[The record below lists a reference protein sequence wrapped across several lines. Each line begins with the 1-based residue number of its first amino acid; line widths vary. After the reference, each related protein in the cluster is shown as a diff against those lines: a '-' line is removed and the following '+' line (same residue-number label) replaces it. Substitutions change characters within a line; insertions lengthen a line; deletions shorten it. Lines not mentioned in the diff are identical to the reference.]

1 MLTILIQG
9 KELYNESTCEFINT
23 EDTTLV
29 LEHSLISISKWEAK
43 WKKSFLSTAEKTPE
57 ELTDY
62 IKCMI
67 VNKANEEA
75 VNYLDR
81 VQLNEIVEYMQDSM
95 TATTINRM
103 NQGPPSREVITSELI
118 YCWMV
123 TLGIPF
129 ECQKWHINRLLTL
142 IDVCSIKQQP
152 PKKMGRRDAMNQQ
165 RSLNAQRR
173 AAMNSKG

>member
-1 MLTILIQG
+1 MLTILIPGQ
-9 KELYNESTCEFINT
+9 ELYNESTCEFITT

-29 LEHSLISISKWEAK
+29 LEHSLISISKWESK

-67 VNKANEEA
+67 VNKANEEV
-75 VNYLDR
+75 VNYLD
-81 VQLNEIVEYMQDSM
+81 QSKLNEIVEYMQDSM